1 MHKIHSASLAYPHFS
16 MRSARPRRSG
26 ATAATLWQTAC
37 AVAVLGVAL
46 SAPAQAQAPALPA
59 PETVTLDKLGYMS
72 TFPPEG
78 AQRVDLSNSYKY
90 PQLRWAVQHLRELQP
105 TRNIRRGGAAPS
117 ALPADPRPLG
127 AVAFDDDK
135 GQPITVDQWFT
146 GNYTDALVVM
156 HKGRVVYER
165 YDNQMKPYTPHLL
178 FSVTKSFTGLMAAQL
193 HALQPIQYELRALNA
208 PQLAQCNGQSVLT
221 RIGELALNDIAD
233 SRQGPMIVSG
243 NALENIDWRTF
254 PEESKHISGSS
265 CVVSKCEGLVHR
277 LYMRAS
283 QDTASFDS

>member
-1 MHKIHSASLAYPHFS
+1 MPVQSIGCPFQIGRVPKHDG
-16 MRSARPRRSG
+16 RRYQIE
-26 ATAATLWQTAC
+26 AAGPVALLLKT
-37 AVAVLGVAL
+37 AVADF
-46 SAPAQAQAPALPA
+46 AQSVEEHRP
-59 PETVTLDKLGYMS
+59 G
-72 TFPPEG
+72 
-78 AQRVDLSNSYKY
+78 QRVARL
-90 PQLRWAVQHLRELQP
+90 
-105 TRNIRRGGAAPS
+105 
-117 ALPADPRPLG
+117 
-127 AVAFDDDK
+127 AF
-135 GQPITVDQWFT
+135 V
-146 GNYTDALVVM
+146 
-156 HKGRVVYER
+156 E
-165 YDNQMKPYTPHLL
+165 
-178 FSVTKSFTGLMAAQL
+178 SGLHAAAQL
-193 HALQPIQYELRALNA
+193 HALQPIQYEQRALNA